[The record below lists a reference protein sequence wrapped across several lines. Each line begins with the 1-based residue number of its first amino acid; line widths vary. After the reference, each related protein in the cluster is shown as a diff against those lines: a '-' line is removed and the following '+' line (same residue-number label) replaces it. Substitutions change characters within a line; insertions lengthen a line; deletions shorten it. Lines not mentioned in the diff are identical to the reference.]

1 VPDPTIAEL
10 EAQEA
15 ELVLPSFDHDD
26 ARRLGEIV
34 TAAAVEAGHPLV
46 VDVRRPGLVLYRASL
61 PGTRPDHEQWVQRKA
76 AVVTR
81 MEASSALVAA
91 RDAAAGTD
99 VTTAGWPAAEYA
111 VTGGAFPVRVAGTGV
126 VAVVTASGL
135 TSQEDHDLVVAG
147 LRQLLAERAGPDRR
161 EG

>member
-1 VPDPTIAEL
+1 MPEITVAEL
-10 EAQEA
+10 EAHEA
-15 ELVLPSFDHDD
+15 ELVLPAFDHAD

-34 TAAAVEAGHPLV
+34 TAMAVEAGHPVV
-46 VDVRRPGLVLYRASL
+46 VDIRRPGLVLYRASL

-76 AVVTR
+76 AVVAR

-91 RDAAAGTD
+91 RDTAAGSD

-111 VTGGAFPVRVAGTGV
+111 VTGGAFPIRVAGTGV

-147 LRQLLAERAGPDRR
+147 LRRYLAERSS
-161 EG
+161 